1 MHVMSARTSAPVP
14 SAGDVLS
21 LIRRG
26 EVSTRSDV
34 VRVTGLSRTAVTAR
48 LAALLRSGLLVEGD
62 DAPST
67 GGRPPAQLRFNA
79 RAGVVLAGALGRSR
93 TQLGL
98 CDLEGEVLASAEFDH
113 ADGAVPDDLMPRLL
127 DGFEELLR
135 GVALAPS
142 AVRGV
147 GLSIPGTVDIE
158 RGTSLASPIMRGWD
172 GVPLAPYLEPLGGMP
187 VRIDNDAN
195 VLALSEARGH
205 LQTHRDLVVV
215 KASTGISCGILSEG
229 RLLRG
234 ARGAAGEIGHT
245 KSPSAQGRPC
255 RCGETGCLEA
265 VAGGWA
271 LVQEVAAAGRPVSH
285 IRELVEQAA
294 RGDAEARARI
304 RDSGRHVGDVLA
316 AVVNLLNPRAVV
328 VGGDMAPAYDTF
340 VAGLRETLYAGATDV
355 ASRDLEILPSTYG
368 AQAGVVGCAQL
379 VLSDVLS
386 ATSLD
391 KALAAG

>member
-379 VLSDVLS
+379 VLSEVLS

>member
-1 MHVMSARTSAPVP
+1 M
-14 SAGDVLS
+14 
-21 LIRRG
+21 
-26 EVSTRSDV
+26 
-34 VRVTGLSRTAVTAR
+34 TGLSRTAVTAR
-48 LAALLRSGLLVEGD
+48 LSALLRSGLLIEGE

-93 TQLGL
+93 TQFGL

-127 DGFEELLR
+127 DGFMDLLSDAR
-135 GVALAPS
+135 VQPK

-147 GLSIPGTVDIE
+147 GLSIPGTVDIA
-158 RGTSLASPIMRGWD
+158 RGTSMSSPIMRGWD
-172 GVPLAPYLEPLGGMP
+172 GVELAPYLKALDP
-187 VRIDNDAN
+187 VTIRIDNDAR
-195 VLALSEARGH
+195 VLALSETRGH

-215 KASTGISCGILSEG
+215 KASTGIGCGIISEG

-234 ARGAAGEIGHT
+234 ARGAAGELGHT
-245 KSPSAQGRPC
+245 KSPSAGGRPC
-255 RCGETGCLEA
+255 RCGETGCLES

-271 LVQEVAAAGRPVSH
+271 LVQDVAAAGRPVSH
-285 IRELVEQAA
+285 IRELVERAA
-294 RGDAEARARI
+294 RGDADARARI
-304 RDSGRHVGDVLA
+304 RDSGRHIGELLA

-340 VAGLRETLYAGATDV
+340 VAGLRETLYAGATEV

-379 VLSDVLS
+379 VLSEVL
-386 ATSLD
+386 APASLD
-391 KALAAG
+391 KALAARQTG

>member
-1 MHVMSARTSAPVP
+1 MPGRTSTPVP

-26 EVSTRSDV
+26 DVSTRSEV
-34 VRVTGLSRTAVTAR
+34 ARVTGLSRTAVTAR
-48 LAALLRSGLLVEGD
+48 LASLLRSGLLIEGE

-93 TQLGL
+93 TQFGL

-127 DGFEELLR
+127 DGFMDLLSGAR
-135 GVALAPS
+135 LEPR

-158 RGTSLASPIMRGWD
+158 RGTSMGSPIMRGWD
-172 GVPLAPYLEPLGGMP
+172 GVELAPYLKSLGP
-187 VRIDNDAN
+187 VTIRIDNDAR
-195 VLALSEARGH
+195 VLALSETRGH
-205 LQTHRDLVVV
+205 LQTYRDLVVV
-215 KASTGISCGILSEG
+215 KASTGIGCGIVSEG

-234 ARGAAGEIGHT
+234 ARGAAGELGHT
-245 KSPSAQGRPC
+245 KSPSAGDRPC
-255 RCGETGCLEA
+255 RCGETGCLES
-265 VAGGWA
+265 VAGGWV
-271 LVQEVAAAGRPVSH
+271 LVQDVAAAGHPVSH
-285 IRELVEQAA
+285 IRELVARAA
-294 RGDAEARARI
+294 RGDADARARI
-304 RDSGRHVGDVLA
+304 RDSGRHVGELLA

-340 VAGLRETLYAGATDV
+340 VAGLRETLYAGATEV

-379 VLSDVLS
+379 VLGEVL
-386 ATSLD
+386 APASLD
-391 KALAAG
+391 KALAAR

>member
-1 MHVMSARTSAPVP
+1 MSARTSAPVP
-14 SAGDVLS
+14 SAGDVLT

-34 VRVTGLSRTAVTAR
+34 ARVTGLSRTAVTAR

-135 GVALAPS
+135 GTALATS

-172 GVPLAPYLEPLGGMP
+172 GVPLAPYLEPLGEVP

-215 KASTGISCGILSEG
+215 KASTGISCGILSGG

-245 KSPSAQGRPC
+245 KSASAQGRPC

-265 VAGGWA
+265 IAGGWA
-271 LVQEVAAAGRPVSH
+271 LVQDVAAAGRPVSH

-294 RGDAEARARI
+294 RGDAGARARI

-379 VLSDVLS
+379 VLSEVLS
-386 ATSLD
+386 PSSLD
-391 KALAAG
+391 QALAAR

>member
-1 MHVMSARTSAPVP
+1 MSARTSAPVP
-14 SAGDVLS
+14 SAGDVLT

-26 EVSTRSDV
+26 EVATRSDV
-34 VRVTGLSRTAVTAR
+34 ARVTGLSRTAVTAR

-67 GGRPPAQLRFNA
+67 GGRPAAQLRFNA

-135 GVALAPS
+135 GAALATS

-147 GLSIPGTVDIE
+147 GLSIPGTVDLE

-172 GVPLAPYLEPLGGMP
+172 GVPLAPYLEPLGGVP

-245 KSPSAQGRPC
+245 KSASAQGRPC

-265 VAGGWA
+265 IAGGWA
-271 LVQEVAAAGRPVSH
+271 LVQDVAAAGRPVSH

-294 RGDAEARARI
+294 RGDAGARARI

-379 VLSDVLS
+379 VLSEVLS
-386 ATSLD
+386 PSSLD
-391 KALAAG
+391 QVLAAR